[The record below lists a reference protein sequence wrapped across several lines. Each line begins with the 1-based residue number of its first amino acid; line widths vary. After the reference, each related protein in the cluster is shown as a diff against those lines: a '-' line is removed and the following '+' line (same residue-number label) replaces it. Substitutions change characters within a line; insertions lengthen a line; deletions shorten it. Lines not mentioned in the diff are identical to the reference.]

1 MLQSLTIRDF
11 VIVDTLE
18 LDFQA
23 GFTALTGETGA
34 GKSIL
39 IDALSLALGARS
51 EGSGVVRMN
60 AAKADITALFDI
72 SSRKVVRTWLAQNEL
87 QNDADEA
94 TCVVRRVIDKTGRSK
109 SFINGVAVPLSQLK
123 ELGENLL
130 DIHGQFEHHRL
141 FSRQAQRG
149 LLDDFAGNQ
158 TKLVDT
164 AEHFATWKQLQ
175 AQRLQFEQDQA
186 AIVREREDLQDHVRE
201 LGALKFTL
209 LGWQNLQDEQRRLA
223 NAASLI
229 EAAEA
234 GLETLTASDSA
245 VLGQLETLSVQLKRE
260 SQADAALAD
269 AAEMVESATVQ
280 IKEASHALR
289 NYLRHLEPDPARLA
303 QADRQIAAI
312 QDCARK
318 YRIEPSAIADV
329 FAKKTARL
337 SLLNTTQSI
346 EQIQAQEQAAEQQY
360 LLAAQELSKRRKT
373 AATKF
378 AKAISQSMQELAM
391 PGGRLEVALVASPPS
406 AEGLEAVEFS
416 VAAHEGQA
424 VGLLGK
430 VASGGELSRIS
441 LAIQMIA
448 SAKAGVPTL
457 IFDEV
462 DSGIGGRVADV
473 VGRLLAQLG
482 RKFQVLTVTH
492 LPQVAAY
499 ANQQL
504 LVAKSLNAQKV
515 VTSHITVLDAAAR
528 VEEIA
533 RMLGG
538 ASITKATRSHA
549 QEMLTQAVSQAVT
562 IP

>member
-51 EGSGVVRMN
+51 EGGAIVRAN
-60 AAKADITALFDI
+60 AVKADITALFDV
-72 SSRKVVRTWLAQNEL
+72 SARKAVRAWLSQNEL
-87 QNDADEA
+87 GNEAEEA

-109 SFINGVAVPLSQLK
+109 SFINGAAVPLSQLK
-123 ELGENLL
+123 ELGESLL

-149 LLDDFAGNQ
+149 LLDDFAANQ
-158 TKLVDT
+158 AKLADT
-164 AEHFATWKQLQ
+164 AKHFAVWKQLQ

-201 LGALKFTL
+201 LSALKFSVT
-209 LGWQNLQDEQRRLA
+209 GWQNLQDEQRRLA

-234 GLETLTASDSA
+234 GLETLTEGDSA
-245 VLGQLETLSVQLKRE
+245 ALNQLESLSVRLKRE
-260 SQADAALAD
+260 SQSDAGLAD

-280 IKEASHALR
+280 VKEASHALR

-303 QADRQIAAI
+303 QADREIAAI

-318 YRIEPSAIADV
+318 YRIEPSVIADV
-329 FAKKTARL
+329 LEAKTARL
-337 SLLNTTQSI
+337 SLLNTTQSF
-346 EQIQAQEQAAEQQY
+346 EQIKAQESLAEQQY
-360 LLAAQELSKRRKT
+360 LTAAQELSKRRKN
-373 AATKF
+373 AAGKF
-378 AKAISQSMQELAM
+378 AKAVSQSMQELAM
-391 PGGRLEVALVASPPS
+391 PGGRFEVELVPAAPS
-406 AEGLEAVEFS
+406 AEGLEAIEFS
-416 VAAHEGQA
+416 VAAHEGQTA
-424 VGLLGK
+424 GLLGK

-482 RKFQVLTVTH
+482 AKFQVLTVTH

-504 LVAKSLNAQKV
+504 LVAKSLNTQKM
-515 VTSHITVLDAAAR
+515 VTSQISVLDDAAR

-549 QEMLTQAVSQAVT
+549 LEMLAQAAMVT
-562 IP
+562 